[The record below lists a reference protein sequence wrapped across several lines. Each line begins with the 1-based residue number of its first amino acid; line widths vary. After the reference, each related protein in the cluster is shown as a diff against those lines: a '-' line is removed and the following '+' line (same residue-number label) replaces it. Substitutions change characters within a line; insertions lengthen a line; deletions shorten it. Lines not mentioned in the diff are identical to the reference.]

1 ATTDGCISCAENS
14 GASITWATPHGSMDP
29 WWDAELSRVPG
40 RPSTLSSPGETSAAT
55 LTRWQK
61 QQSCLPRANTDP
73 LSCRSHRRSR
83 RTSVHAETSRAVAG
97 QPRSKGGDDPDR
109 SELRSS
115 IATESNFLYSILLA
129 RPASELLTLVPSR
142 RKAEV

>member
-1 ATTDGCISCAENS
+1 
-14 GASITWATPHGSMDP
+14 MDP
-29 WWDAELSRVPG
+29 WQDAELSRVSG

-61 QQSCLPRANTDP
+61 QRSCLPRANTDP

-83 RTSVHAETSRAVAG
+83 RTSVHAETSRAVAR
-97 QPRSKGGDDPDR
+97 QPQSKGGNDPDR
-109 SELRSS
+109 SELRSAFLLELRS
-115 IATESNFLYSILLA
+115 STATESSSVYSILLA
-129 RPASELLTLVPSR
+129 QPASELPTLAPSR